1 MKRSLYIKSKPAKKG
16 SSFISQTNQLTK
28 HIGMRLM
35 YLLMELVKSPNVGLM
50 PAILFC
56 LVLAENNV
64 NNMPL
69 LCFNRF
75 TICTI
80 YSKEDCLLFFASAE
94 EFSSPFAWK
103 FEEELLSLLTKSDGR
118 VERPAAASSEVS
130 MRSWPSSRSAC
141 LFNSSNCRSL
151 AYLQPF

>member
-1 MKRSLYIKSKPAKKG
+1 MSAQNCLLFRCYIFIISNKFFSHSTNRTTVTKYSLDTIYFYYRLPFPLIERYYINTNCYIFPL
-16 SSFISQTNQLTK
+16 SFK
-28 HIGMRLM
+28 
-35 YLLMELVKSPNVGLM
+35 
-50 PAILFC
+50 
-56 LVLAENNV
+56 
-64 NNMPL
+64 
-69 LCFNRF
+69 RF

-141 LFNSSNCRSL
+141 LFNSSNCRSP